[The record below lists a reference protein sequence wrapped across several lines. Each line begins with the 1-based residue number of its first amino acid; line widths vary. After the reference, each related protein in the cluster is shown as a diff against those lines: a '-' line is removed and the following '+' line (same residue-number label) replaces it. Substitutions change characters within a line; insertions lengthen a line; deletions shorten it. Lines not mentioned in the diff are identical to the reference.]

1 MASRCSAEV
10 LSGRYRLDDLLGSG
24 GAADV
29 HRGFDLRL
37 RRPVA
42 VKVFRPDTGIDIEEN
57 SHSEAVILA
66 RLHHPGLVTAYD
78 AGQHNGRVFLVMQ
91 LIEGNT
97 LRNRIAEGPL
107 PPRATAA
114 LGVDL
119 AHALA
124 HAHEAGI
131 VHRDV
136 KPSNILLDAS
146 HRPYLTDF
154 GISRMLDATTRTA
167 TGTLI
172 GTAAYLSPEQ
182 VLGQPVGRPADV
194 YALGLVLL
202 ECLTGRL
209 EYDGGPLEAAIARLH
224 RPPALP
230 HFLPEQLSVLL
241 RDMTALDEQNRPTAR
256 DCARALAALAETARL
271 ETGPSAHATSL
282 VAGHEPSRTADRT
295 HMNPLPDKDQAAP
308 RTTPARGR
316 TLVAGATVA
325 LAAVM
330 ATAFAVTDD
339 SAPPGD
345 DRSATR
351 AASAPTGEPDPPGNA
366 GQKGDD
372 RSTTR
377 ATNAPT
383 GKPDPS
389 GSAGQKEAATTS
401 AAAPPS
407 DHNASAGTPP
417 DDVPGQSVG
426 PTSPGPN
433 HTSANDTATP
443 SSAAKTTQA
452 APSDTDTPG
461 SATPGDAATE
471 TPHRPPGQA
480 KKTEKAGSKA
490 QQKEAKKTAAE
501 R

>member
-10 LSGRYRLDDLLGSG
+10 LSGRYRLDALLGSG

-29 HRGFDLRL
+29 YRGFDLRL

-42 VKVFRPDTGIDIEEN
+42 VKVFRPDTGIGDEGDVHN
-57 SHSEAVILA
+57 EAVILA
-66 RLHHPGLVTAYD
+66 RLHHPGLVAAYD
-78 AGQHNGRVFLVMQ
+78 AGQHDGHVFLVMQ
-91 LIEGNT
+91 LVEGIT
-97 LRNRIAEGPL
+97 LRKRIAEGPL
-107 PPRATAA
+107 SPAETAA
-114 LGVDL
+114 LGADL

-124 HAHEAGI
+124 HAHDADI

-154 GISRMLDATTRTA
+154 GISRLLDATTRTA

-182 VLGQPVGRPADV
+182 VLGRPVGRPADV

-230 HFLPEQLSVLL
+230 HGLPEQLACLL
-241 RDMTALDEQNRPTAR
+241 RDMTALDGQDRPTAR
-256 DCARALAALAETARL
+256 DCARTLEALADTAPVETVPA
-271 ETGPSAHATSL
+271 AHATSL
-282 VAGHEPSRTADRT
+282 VAGHEPSQAADRT
-295 HMNPLPDKDQAAP
+295 HVNPLPDRKRTAP
-308 RTTPARGR
+308 RTAPARGR

-339 SAPPGD
+339 SAPSDD
-345 DRSATR
+345 DRSATK
-351 AASAPTGEPDPPGNA
+351 ATSAPVA
-366 GQKGDD
+366 
-372 RSTTR
+372 
-377 ATNAPT
+377 
-383 GKPDPS
+383 KPDPS
-389 GSAGQKEAATTS
+389 GRGHNDAATTP
-401 AAAPPS
+401 AATPPS
-407 DHNASAGTPP
+407 DGSASVRTRT
-417 DDVPGQSVG
+417 DDVPGQGGAPASRG
-426 PTSPGPN
+426 
-433 HTSANDTATP
+433 ANDRSAADGTADDSATATTR
-443 SSAAKTTQA
+443 SGAG
-452 APSDTDTPG
+452 DTDTFVGAPQGG
-461 SATPGDAATE
+461 SATKSPRGLPD
-471 TPHRPPGQA
+471 QA
-480 KKTEKAGSKA
+480 KKTDRHEGPAQRKQVKKAGGK
-490 QQKEAKKTAAE
+490 